1 MASFQ
6 KVVKM
11 LSDKAKAK
19 GASSV
24 KLISTSDVFIED
36 YVRQKCQYGCKMFGI
51 RLTCPPYTSTPEE
64 TRKWLN
70 DYKKALL
77 IEFSGMGKEG
87 EQREMHEIAVELER
101 DAFLS
106 GLYRPLVLV
115 SGPCRYCTPCVAE
128 AAADRGTM
136 TKANCK
142 FPMKA
147 RPSMESVG
155 IEVYKTVHKSGL
167 KVNIVKEG
175 EPYKSFFLLLL
186 E

>member
-1 MASFQ
+1 MTPFQ
-6 KVVKM
+6 KTVKM
-11 LSDKAKAK
+11 LTEKAKRK

-24 KLISTSDVFIED
+24 KLILTTDVFVED

-64 TRKWLN
+64 TRKWLK

-77 IEFSGMGKEG
+77 IEFKNMGKED
-87 EQREMHEIAVELER
+87 EQRQIHDIAVELER

-128 AAADRGTM
+128 KAENRGTM

-142 FPMKA
+142 NPMKA
-147 RPSMESVG
+147 RPSMEAVG
-155 IEVYKTVHKSGL
+155 IEVYKTVRNAGL
-167 KVNIVKEG
+167 KVEIVKGG
-175 EPYKSFFLLLL
+175 EPYKSFLLLLL

>member
-6 KVVKM
+6 KTVKM
-11 LSDKAKAK
+11 LTDKAKAK

-24 KLISTSDVFIED
+24 KLISTADVFVED

-51 RLTCPPYTSTPEE
+51 RLTCPPYTPVPDE
-64 TRKWLN
+64 TREWLRN
-70 DYKKALL
+70 YKKALL
-77 IEFSGMGKEG
+77 IEFSGMRKED
-87 EQREMHEIAVELER
+87 EQRQVHEIGVELER

-106 GLYRPLVLV
+106 GLYRPLILV

-128 AAADRGTM
+128 QAADRGTM

-155 IEVYKTVHKSGL
+155 IEVYKTVRKAGL
-167 KVNIVKEG
+167 KVDIVKGG
-175 EPYKSFFLLLL
+175 EPYKSFLLLLL